1 MISLQLDALQSLETL
16 QAKTTRVFESFT
28 PSCVMLVLLKSP
40 VLGLNDQ
47 TLLKPFDRRF
57 LVEFRDMWNIDFWTS
72 DIELG
77 FQQFVIDRSG
87 SDFIKRLNTDY
98 ELVEKEGSLWNTLRN
113 EAWVHYR
120 MQSSYSRETETYHI
134 LRDTQEKYILRLF
147 ASVNIPN
154 SPSSQFTDVSGILVE

>member
-57 LVEFRDMWNIDFWTS
+57 LVEFRDMWNIDF
-72 DIELG
+72 
-77 FQQFVIDRSG
+77 
-87 SDFIKRLNTDY
+87 
-98 ELVEKEGSLWNTLRN
+98 
-113 EAWVHYR
+113 
-120 MQSSYSRETETYHI
+120 
-134 LRDTQEKYILRLF
+134 
-147 ASVNIPN
+147 
-154 SPSSQFTDVSGILVE
+154 